1 MRNLKITKIVVS
13 MMLMLGLTT
22 SSFAMGV
29 GDKKMDKNIHDGKAK
44 VEHKVEKKD
53 VKVINVAKKD
63 LHKKDI
69 HKKDLKIAKHHDKKH
84 HHKKDVVVVEK
95 QYVTNTS
102 NDNIATAC
110 VTAIGL
116 GLIAAAIANS

>member
-1 MRNLKITKIVVS
+1 MRNLKITKIILS
-13 MMLMLGLTT
+13 MMLVLGLTT

-63 LHKKDI
+63 LHKKD
-69 HKKDLKIAKHHDKKH
+69 LKIAKHHDKKH

-95 QYVTNTS
+95 KYVTNTS